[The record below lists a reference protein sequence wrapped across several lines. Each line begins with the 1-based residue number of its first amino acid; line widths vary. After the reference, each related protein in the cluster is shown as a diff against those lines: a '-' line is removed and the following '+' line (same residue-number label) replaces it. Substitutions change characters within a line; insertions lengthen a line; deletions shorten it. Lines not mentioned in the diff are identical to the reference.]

1 MATNKP
7 SNHSSTS
14 VGETLQPSSQAE
26 IDRALDVLTAHKDA
40 WAAMDIPG
48 RIALLDQIK
57 QDMAGVEAR
66 TIAAGLEA
74 KENQPDTFDE
84 FVEWYSISVIYR
96 YIRILRKAL
105 QDTLQFGKPKIPGKV
120 SVRPN
125 GQVVAQ
131 VVPCDWKEAMAL
143 PGIRAEVWID
153 PSVSM
158 QNGGIPQASF
168 YHTQNKAGQICVV
181 LGAGNVGGLV
191 PGDFMHKLFVEGQVV
206 ALKMNPVNEYLGPF
220 MEEGF
225 NALIKAGFLQILYG
239 DAQEG
244 SYLCYHPAVDSVH
257 MTCSY
262 RTFEAVVFG
271 PAKARWRLASH
282 PPSAYHPGVLAGR
295 CVSPPLR
302 LPSPTW
308 LACLC
313 FGHAPR

>member
-1 MATNKP
+1 M
-7 SNHSSTS
+7 
-14 VGETLQPSSQAE
+14 
-26 IDRALDVLTAHKDA
+26 DRALDVLTAHKDA

-57 QDMAGVEAR
+57 QDMPGVEAR
-66 TIAAGLEA
+66 MIAAGLEA

-84 FVEWYSISVIYR
+84 FVEWYSITVIYR

-105 QDTLQFGKPKIPGKV
+105 QDTLQFGKPKIPRKV

-131 VVPCDWKEAMAL
+131 VVPYDWKEAMAL
-143 PGIRAEVWID
+143 PGIRAEVWMD

-220 MEEGF
+220 LEEGF

-239 DAQEG
+239 GAQEG

-257 MTCSY
+257 MTGSY
-262 RTFEAVVFG
+262 RTFEAVLFG
-271 PAKARWRLASH
+271 PGEESQEPSRLAWF
-282 PPSAYHPGVLAGR
+282 LAGAQFR
-295 CVSPPLR
+295 
-302 LPSPTW
+302 
-308 LACLC
+308 A
-313 FGHAPR
+313 